1 MLDQIKKATMLLSV
15 VLLASACSHKKAT
28 NTDAAADASDA
39 NLMNEFVQQAGN
51 KVHFGFDS
59 ANLSKEGKASLDNQI
74 AFLKAHGSVKIT
86 IEGHCDERGTEEY
99 NLALAEKRANSVKM
113 YFGEKGI
120 ALDNVEII
128 SYGKERPEV
137 LDHNEAAW
145 SQNRRAVTI
154 LK

>member
-28 NTDAAADASDA
+28 NTDAAEVSDT

-59 ANLSKEGKASLDNQI
+59 ANLSKEAKASLDNQI

-99 NLALAEKRANSVKM
+99 NIALGERRANSVKL
-113 YFGEKGI
+113 YFADKGI

-128 SYGKERPEV
+128 SYGKERPDALE
-137 LDHNEAAW
+137 HNEAAW
-145 SQNRRAVTI
+145 ALRT
-154 LK
+154 